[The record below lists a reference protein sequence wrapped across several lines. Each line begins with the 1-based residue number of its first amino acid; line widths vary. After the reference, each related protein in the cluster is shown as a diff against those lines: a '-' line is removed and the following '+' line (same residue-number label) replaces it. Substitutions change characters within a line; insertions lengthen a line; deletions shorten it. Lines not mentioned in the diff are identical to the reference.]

1 VETRRFHA
9 LHREET
15 VDGFAVHTKDT
26 ADAHRIEPPVVDQ
39 PPNRLGMHAEL
50 IRNLANADE
59 PGFFA

>member
-1 VETRRFHA
+1 